1 MNKGLAL
8 ILLGM
13 IMYITIYTPSILV
26 QIYVSGICFKLYQQ
40 GKNESNLAKYIHKD
54 LFYYSLYYF
63 LYFYIC
69 LKFL

>member
-40 GKNESNLAKYIHKD
+40 GKN
-54 LFYYSLYYF
+54 
-63 LYFYIC
+63 
-69 LKFL
+69 